1 MQASLLAHL
10 FYSLGWLRIWFA
22 QIIRDML
29 NYIPRAMMQE
39 FLDLLVIRSK
49 LSGASNAL
57 VNIAKVN
64 IHIIW
69 VPK

>member
-1 MQASLLAHL
+1 
-10 FYSLGWLRIWFA
+10 
-22 QIIRDML
+22 ML

-57 VNIAKVN
+57 VNIPKVN
-64 IHIIW
+64 IHII
-69 VPK
+69 